1 MYGQA
6 SDTGGRAV
14 TTISVNHSGANLP
27 VSPKLPHLEMAL
39 FDHETRSAT
48 VRALGDAMILT
59 VDRRPFLQS
68 VHEGLSLVFPILQ
81 RVFHRI
87 RELGG
92 EVVRFRAE
100 RQV

>member
-1 MYGQA
+1 
-6 SDTGGRAV
+6 
-14 TTISVNHSGANLP
+14 
-27 VSPKLPHLEMAL
+27 
-39 FDHETRSAT
+39 
-48 VRALGDAMILT
+48 MILT